1 MAEPVAWPEELADGW
16 DALAARTGSAFS
28 TWSFHRTW
36 WEHYGQGRRREV
48 SAVRRDDGSLAAILP
63 LYRWRERP
71 LQVLRFVGDGVGDEL
86 GPICAP
92 GDRALA
98 AAALR
103 ESLSG
108 RLLVGERL
116 SGEGWDAAVGGS
128 LVLREGSP
136 LVHLGQASWDEFLA
150 MRSANF
156 RQQLRRRERALFREH
171 EARFRLTSSPAEL
184 DRDLSSLVEL
194 HRRRWHDRTSFL
206 RHERFHRVFAA
217 RALAE
222 GRLRLWHLEL
232 AGTPVAAWLG
242 FRVGRVESFYQAGR
256 DPSWDHAS
264 VGLVLLAHSIRA
276 ALEDG
281 MDEYRFLRGA
291 EPYKYRF
298 ADEDPGLET
307 ILVAPGAPWAAAGLA
322 GGARLARSA
331 RGRIRRLR
339 AVSLRARPPNE

>member
-1 MAEPVAWPEELADGW
+1 MVEPVARPEELADEW
-16 DALAARTGSAFS
+16 DALAARTGSAFA
-28 TWSFHRTW
+28 TLSFHRTW

-48 SAVRRDDGSLAAILP
+48 SAVRRTDGSLAAILP

-86 GPICAP
+86 GPICEP

-98 AAALR
+98 AGALR
-103 ESLSG
+103 EAVSG

-116 SGEGWDAAVGGS
+116 PGEGWAAAVGGS

-136 LVHLGQASWDEFLA
+136 LVHLGQASWDAFLA
-150 MRSANF
+150 LRSANF
-156 RQQLRRRERALFREH
+156 RQQLRRRERALFRDH

-184 DRDLSSLVEL
+184 DRDFSSLVDL

-206 RHERFHRVFAA
+206 RHEPFHRAFAA
-217 RALAE
+217 RTLEE
-222 GRLRLWHLEL
+222 GRLRLWHLEI
-232 AGTPVAAWLG
+232 AEAPVAAWLG
-242 FRVGRVESFYQAGR
+242 FRVGSVEAFYQAGR

-307 ILVAPGAPWAAAGLA
+307 VVVAPGAPWAAAGLA
-322 GGARLARSA
+322 GGARLARATRS
-331 RGRIRRLR
+331 RMRRLR

>member
-1 MAEPVAWPEELADGW
+1 VVEPVARPEELAEEW
-16 DALAARTGSAFS
+16 DALAARTGSAFA
-28 TWSFHRTW
+28 TRSFHGTW
-36 WEHYGQGRRREV
+36 WEHYGRRRRRELA
-48 SAVRRDDGSLAAILP
+48 AVRRDDGSLAAILP

-92 GDRALA
+92 GDRVLA
-98 AAALR
+98 AGALR
-103 ESLSG
+103 EAVSG

-116 SGEGWDAAVGGS
+116 PGEGWAAAMGGS

-136 LVHLGQASWDEFLA
+136 LVQLGQASWDDFLA
-150 MRSANF
+150 LRSANF

-171 EARFRLTSSPAEL
+171 DARFRLTSSADEL
-184 DRDLSSLVEL
+184 ERDFSSLVDL
-194 HRRRWHDRTSFL
+194 HRGRWHDRTSFL
-206 RHERFHRVFAA
+206 RHEPFHRAFAA
-217 RALAE
+217 RALEE
-222 GRLRLWHLEL
+222 GRLRLWHLEVE
-232 AGTPVAAWLG
+232 GSPVAAWLG

-256 DPSWDHAS
+256 DPAWDHAS

-307 ILVAPGAPWAAAGLA
+307 IVVAPGAPWAAAGLTA
-322 GGARLARSA
+322 GARLLR
-331 RGRIRRLR
+331 RTRHRIRLLR
-339 AVSLRARPPNE
+339 ATSLRARSSNE

>member
-1 MAEPVAWPEELADGW
+1 VVEPVARPEDLRDEW
-16 DALAARTGSAFS
+16 DALAAGTGSAFA
-28 TWSFHRTW
+28 TWSFHATW

-48 SAVRRDDGSLAAILP
+48 SAVRRNDGSLAAILP
-63 LYRWRERP
+63 LYRWHERP
-71 LQVLRFVGDGVGDEL
+71 LQALRFVGTGVGDEL

-98 AAALR
+98 AQALR
-103 ESLSG
+103 RALSG

-116 SGEGWDAAVGGS
+116 PGEGWDAAIGGS

-136 LVHLGQASWDEFLA
+136 LVHLGQASWDDFLA
-150 MRSANF
+150 LRSANF

-184 DRDLSSLVEL
+184 DRDFSSLVDL

-206 RHERFHRVFAA
+206 RHEPFHRAYAA
-217 RALAE
+217 RALEE
-222 GRLRLWHLEL
+222 GRLRLWHLEI
-232 AGTPVAAWLG
+232 ADAPVAAWLG

-256 DPSWDHAS
+256 DPAWDHAS

-281 MDEYRFLRGA
+281 LAEYRFLRGA

-298 ADEDPGLET
+298 ADADPGVET
-307 ILVAPGAPWAAAGLA
+307 IVVAPRAPWAAAGLA
-322 GGARLARSA
+322 NSARLFRGARH
-331 RGRIRRLR
+331 RIRLLR
-339 AVSLRARPPNE
+339 AVSLRARPQNE